1 MLSSGRTDIGNWRT
15 VNQDTFICES
25 YPSGMILAV
34 VCDGMGGAQGGGIAS
49 GLACSRFIESISPFL
64 EKQPRREKLTRTDE
78 RNIKEALQ
86 NAVNEANS
94 LVFDKGSERIDLT
107 GMGTTIVAVLATEQA
122 LFTISVGDSR
132 MYLYHE
138 GHANQ
143 VTHDHSYVQYLIDIG
158 KITKEE
164 AKNAKN
170 RNVITRAVGTDIS
183 VEGDVVITRLH
194 KKSHRREYAALLCSD
209 GLSNMLSEEEI
220 EKALEGVFDIDTDR
234 VLGHKCEDL
243 VNLANDKG
251 GFDNI
256 TAVLVTI

>member
-1 MLSSGRTDIGNWRT
+1 MLSCGRTDIGKWRT

-25 YPSGMILAV
+25 FPSGMVLSV

-49 GLACSRFIESISPFL
+49 GLACAKFIESISPFL
-64 EKQPRREKLTRTDE
+64 EKQPRREKLSRTDE

-86 NAVNEANS
+86 AAVDAANTVVFNKGNES
-94 LVFDKGSERIDLT
+94 LSLA
-107 GMGTTIVAVLATEQA
+107 GMGTTIVAVLATEQV

-170 RNVITRAVGTDIS
+170 KNVITRAVGTDIS

-194 KKSHRREYAALLCSD
+194 KKSHKREYAALLCSD
-209 GLSNMLSEEEI
+209 GLSNMLSEADI
-220 EKALEGVFDIDTDR
+220 ESALEDVLLIDTDR
-234 VLGHKCEDL
+234 ALGHKCEDL
-243 VNLANDKG
+243 IDLANEKG
-251 GFDNI
+251 GYDNI
-256 TAVLVTI
+256 TAVLITV